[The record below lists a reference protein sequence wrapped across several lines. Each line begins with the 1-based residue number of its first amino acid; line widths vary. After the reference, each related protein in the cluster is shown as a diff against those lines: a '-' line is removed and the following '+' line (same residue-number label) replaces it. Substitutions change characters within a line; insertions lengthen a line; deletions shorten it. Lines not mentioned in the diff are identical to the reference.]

1 VIAADI
7 GCAPRTWRHAVH
19 KRDREILARIA
30 KVNTECG
37 RITVHLLSMQPD
49 DIAYADGLSQLG
61 HAFIHLGHELVGRAE
76 EVNPG
81 TTSGELP
88 TVPRELPDSGTGFA
102 VPDAAPPPPYGEH
115 A

>member
-1 VIAADI
+1 
-7 GCAPRTWRHAVH
+7 VH

-37 RITVHLLSMQPD
+37 RITVHLLSMQPY

-61 HAFIHLGHELVGRAE
+61 HSFIHLGHELVGRAE

-88 TVPRELPDSGTGFA
+88 AAPKELLDSGPGYTA
-102 VPDAAPPPPYGEH
+102 PDAAPPPPRGQH